1 MTWIDKTLQTPEL
14 RIQITNSHIYAK
26 GIWVIHVREFNW
38 DTKDIGIPNESTL
51 EEAQAAAVE
60 LVKQHLNKM
69 LKSLNDL

>member
-14 RIQITNSHIYAK
+14 RIQITNSHIHAK

-51 EEAQAAAVE
+51 EEAQTAAVE

>member
-1 MTWIDKTLQTPEL
+1 MTWIDKTLKTPEL

-38 DTKDIGIPNESTL
+38 DTKDIGIPDESTL